1 LLDLGLCVTNFRAC
15 RLFCSNNKPP
25 ELKVAKT
32 WRKKSTSTKNGEPM
46 KIRNAGVI
54 AAIALGSLVAFSNLA
69 TAQEGKKK
77 GMPTVEQR
85 MEQLDS
91 ALTLTAEQ
99 KPKVE
104 GVVKE
109 TMKKMQDL
117 RADTSLSSEDR
128 RDKMSTIREDESK
141 QMKAI
146 LTPEQFEKYKAM
158 PRGGRGGG
166 KKEGEKKD

>member
-1 LLDLGLCVTNFRAC
+1 
-15 RLFCSNNKPP
+15 
-25 ELKVAKT
+25 
-32 WRKKSTSTKNGEPM
+32 M

-69 TAQEGKKK
+69 TAQQEGGKKK

-109 TMKKMQDL
+109 SMKKMQDL
-117 RADTSLSSEDR
+117 RADTSLSQEDR
-128 RDKMSTIREDESK
+128 RDKMRTIREDEAK
-141 QMKAI
+141 QMKGI
-146 LTPEQFEKYKAM
+146 LTPEQYEKYQAM

-166 KKEGEKKD
+166 GKKEGEKKN